1 MRVWLALV
9 LALLIAATAAAV
21 AAVFIGRFNDAFE
34 QRAGQIAV
42 GYSVEAASRIRAA
55 EGEEDLVRVVRSVER
70 ERPLSLFV
78 FDADG
83 ELLTPPRSR
92 GIHVRFIPGHEE
104 ALRAAL
110 DGERFVETATNGG
123 GTLVGLRVSGGP
135 GAAVVAYAS
144 HPELEAGLGLARS
157 KITEAALWGVLI
169 GGLAGILVAA
179 LIARRLARIAAS
191 AARIEEGDFERQ
203 VGSRFPDEV
212 GTLAASVDRMRLH
225 LRDSFAELA
234 SERDRLTRL
243 LERLHEGVVTV
254 SADGTV
260 EFANDAARRMFAPAE
275 LREGEAVPEPWPGL
289 PLRDLVSRLFPPGAG
304 VEHTRVES
312 DERALSVVGL
322 PADGAETV
330 VLVFED
336 VSEQDRRERAEREFV
351 ANAAHELRTPLQ
363 TILGAVEALHGG
375 AKEDPAELERFLD
388 HIEREG
394 KRLARLTRALLVL
407 ARAQTRKEDVVVG
420 PVELRPL
427 LDEVAS
433 GAQPPDGVSVDV
445 SCPRDLFVLADPDLV
460 EQALANLVA
469 NAVRYTAEGTITLS
483 ARPEGAAVEVEVTDS
498 GPGIP
503 VDAEE
508 RVFDRFY
515 RGGARSA
522 EGFGLGLAIARE
534 SVRAIGGEVALER
547 AATGGTTARVVL
559 RAARRE
565 AA

>member
-9 LALLIAATAAAV
+9 LGLLIAATAAAV
-21 AAVFIGRFNDAFE
+21 AAVFIDRFNQAFE
-34 QRAGQIAV
+34 ARAGQIAV
-42 GYSVEAASRIRAA
+42 GYSVEAAARIRAA
-55 EGEEDLVRVVRSVER
+55 EGEEDLVRITRSVER

-92 GIHVRFIPGHEE
+92 GIHVRFIPGYEE

-110 DGERFVETATNGG
+110 EGERFVETATNGG
-123 GTLVGLRVSGGP
+123 GTLVGLRVSGDP
-135 GAAVVAYAS
+135 ATAVVAYAS

-157 KITEAALWGVLI
+157 KITEAALWGVVI

-191 AARIEEGDFERQ
+191 AARIEEGDFERE
-203 VGSRFPDEV
+203 VGSSFPDEV
-212 GTLAASVDRMRLH
+212 GALAASVDRMRLR
-225 LRDSFAELA
+225 LRESFAELA

-260 EFANDAARRMFAPAE
+260 EFANDAARRMFAPDE
-275 LREGEAVPEPWPGL
+275 LRAGERVPEPWPGL
-289 PLRDLVSRLFPPGAG
+289 PLRDLAIGLFRDAAR
-304 VEHTRVES
+304 VAHTRVES
-312 DERALSVVGL
+312 EERALSVVGL
-322 PADGAETV
+322 PADGADTV

-336 VSEQDRRERAEREFV
+336 VSEEERRERAEREFV
-351 ANAAHELRTPLQ
+351 SNAAHELRTPLQ
-363 TILGAVEALHGG
+363 TILGAVEVLNAG
-375 AKEDPAELERFLD
+375 AKDDPAELDRFLD

-407 ARAQTRKEDVVVG
+407 ARAQTRKEDVVVR
-420 PVELRPL
+420 PVDLRPL

-433 GAQPPDGVSVDV
+433 GAQPRDGVSIHV
-445 SCPRDLFVLADPDLV
+445 SCPPDLAALADRDLA

-469 NAVRYTAEGTITLS
+469 NAVRYTAEGTITLA
-483 ARPEGAAVEVEVTDS
+483 ARANGPAVEVEVTDTGS
-498 GPGIP
+498 GIP
-503 VDAEE
+503 LAARE
-508 RVFDRFY
+508 RVFERFY

-534 SVRAIGGEVALER
+534 SLRAIGGEVEVER
-547 AATGGTTARVVL
+547 APTGGTTARAVL